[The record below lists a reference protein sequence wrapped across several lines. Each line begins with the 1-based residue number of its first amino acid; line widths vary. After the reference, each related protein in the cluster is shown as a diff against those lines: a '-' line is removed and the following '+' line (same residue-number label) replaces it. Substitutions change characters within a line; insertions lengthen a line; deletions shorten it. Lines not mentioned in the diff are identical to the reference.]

1 MQAVELKNKTD
12 KEGKLRIE
20 HDLNLSD
27 QNVRVI
33 ILIDEPESDA
43 ELNQENV
50 LPEDIYLKASESSL
64 EFWDNEID
72 DEIWN
77 DV

>member
-12 KEGKLRIE
+12 KEGKLKIE

-27 QNVRVI
+27 QSVRVI
-33 ILIDEPESDA
+33 ILIDEPESGA
-43 ELNQENV
+43 ELNQGST

-64 EFWDNEID
+64 DFWDNETD